1 MTHTLHRM
9 GERLEEDYVVLIM
22 PSKDI
27 NHKDSAPKL
36 RRYLEMAL
44 EAGAIKIGDARLG
57 NEYHQGGV
65 ENILKNMQDQA
76 VVHAVFNKR
85 ANLVKALQ
93 AFKAADLGMS
103 VVVSGLFDHVT
114 QCCRQVGL
122 SRHTINQSLGR
133 WGRTDRLP
141 PPEILQLNTM
151 CGHGMVTVSL
161 IETVLKAVKNGT
173 CSPAEGAERLFKPC
187 MCGIFNPHR
196 AALLLEDLAKAGSVP
211 A

>member
-1 MTHTLHRM
+1 M

-22 PSKDI
+22 PSKGI
-27 NHKDSAPKL
+27 NTEGSGPKL

-44 EAGAIKIGDARLG
+44 EAGAIKIGDARFG
-57 NEYHQGGV
+57 NEYQQGGV
-65 ENILKNMQDQA
+65 ENILENLQDQA
-76 VVHAVFNKR
+76 VVHAVFKERKR
-85 ANLVKALQ
+85 LVKALQ

-114 QCCRQVGL
+114 ECCQQVGL
-122 SRHTINQSLGR
+122 TKHTINQSLGR

-151 CGHGMVTVSL
+151 CGHGMVTVGL
-161 IETVLKAVKNGT
+161 IEAVLEDIKNGE

-187 MCGIFNPHR
+187 MCGIYNPHR
-196 AALLLEDLAKAGSVP
+196 AALLLEDLSQA
-211 A
+211 